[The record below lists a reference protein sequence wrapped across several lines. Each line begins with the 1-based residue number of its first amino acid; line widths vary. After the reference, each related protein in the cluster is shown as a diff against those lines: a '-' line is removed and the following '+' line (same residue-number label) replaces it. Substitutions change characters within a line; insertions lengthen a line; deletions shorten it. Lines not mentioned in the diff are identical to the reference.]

1 MIIPVS
7 FFLALAVAVF
17 AYSQNQGG
25 PIAGLLFFGVL
36 FIGGFIHVAKP
47 MFGMVNSA
55 LPEKYRR

>member
-25 PIAGLLFFGVL
+25 PIAGLLFGVL
-36 FIGGFIHVAKP
+36 FIGVFIHVAKP